1 MTTRYIV
8 RGITA
13 LAAALLLQACGGRSQ
28 DEGGSAGEVPESTV
42 LDPMT
47 RAPGR
52 VQRRLDATREG
63 HERAL
68 EEQIEA
74 SEDAPRPSSGGDE

>member
-1 MTTRYIV
+1 MTTRHIV
-8 RGITA
+8 RGLTA
-13 LAAALLLQACGGRSQ
+13 LAAALLLQACGGSPQ
-28 DEGGSAGEVPESTV
+28 DGGGSTGEVPESTV

-52 VQRRLDATREG
+52 VQQRLDATREG